1 MIDLSSAEAL
11 RLKSIAAIIISTDSV
26 FEGTL
31 TTPEDEYEV
40 SVYGG
45 MVTFTSDH
53 PVGGDCEVIHEV
65 AISNG
70 QAIVSS
76 RTT

>member
-1 MIDLSSAEAL
+1 MIDLSNAEAL
-11 RLKSIAAIIISTDSV
+11 RLKSIAAIIISTGSEI
-26 FEGTL
+26 EGRL
-31 TTPEDEYEV
+31 TTPEADYDV

-45 MVTFTSDH
+45 IVTFTSDH
-53 PVGGDCEVIHEV
+53 PVGGDCEVVHEV